1 MKAIKQV
8 LNERRLA
15 YEGVIAMAAKEK
27 EAKIDEELLAHH
39 QAHYQAERATLQQRA
54 GQLAHER
61 IAAAEA
67 AELEAERLEAERQA
81 QAQSEPVEE
90 EEGLIKVIPP
100 KDSGVAIDQQA
111 LGSVAGEP
119 TGNLAVDEVREQFV
133 DNLAMA
139 AAKETAS
146 LEASPLEKVVMTE
159 SADPSPAS
167 AKPEVTETVFAAPE
181 ESATNSPPSSVPEN
195 VSATV
200 SEESAASIGAT
211 EASPQE
217 RTEKTKAPPS
227 GKKPKASKQPK
238 A

>member
-39 QAHYQAERATLQQRA
+39 QAQYQAERTTLQQRA
-54 GQLAHER
+54 DQLARER

-67 AELEAERLEAERQA
+67 AKLEAERLEAERLA
-81 QAQSEPVEE
+81 QTEPESA
-90 EEGLIKVIPP
+90 EEGEELIKVIPP
-100 KDSGVAIDQQA
+100 KKSGVAIDQQA
-111 LGSVAGEP
+111 LGSVAGEV
-119 TGNLAVDEVREQFV
+119 TGNLIVDEVREQLV

-139 AAKETAS
+139 AAEESAS
-146 LEASPLEKVVMTE
+146 LEASTLEKVAVTA
-159 SADPSPAS
+159 SADSSPVS
-167 AKPEVTETVFAAPE
+167 AKAEVTDTGSAAPE

-200 SEESAASIGAT
+200 SEESAAPIVAT

-217 RTEKTKAPPS
+217 ATEKTKAPPS
-227 GKKPKASKQPK
+227 GKKPKAPKQPK